1 MHILEELWWDYEA
14 EKTGNEHS
22 AEYKKRQKALGRA
35 EDRFEAALPP
45 ELKKM
50 FEEVTEAEWSL
61 SAETECEAFVRG
73 VRCGGRLILDILS
86 P

>member
-22 AEYKKRQKALGRA
+22 ADYKERQKALCRA
-35 EDRFEAALPP
+35 EERLEEALPQ

-50 FEEVTEAEWSL
+50 FEEVTEAEWAL
-61 SAETECEAFVRG
+61 SAETECEAFIRG
-73 VRCGGRLILDILS
+73 VRCGGKFMLDLLS
-86 P
+86 S